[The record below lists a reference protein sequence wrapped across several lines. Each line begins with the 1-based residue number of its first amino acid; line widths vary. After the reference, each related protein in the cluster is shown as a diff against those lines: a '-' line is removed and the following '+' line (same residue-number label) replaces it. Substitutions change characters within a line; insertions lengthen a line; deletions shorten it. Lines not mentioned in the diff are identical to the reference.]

1 MSERILIV
9 DDDPAER
16 RLLDHMV
23 HQLGYEPV
31 VAASSD
37 TVVAALADTYA
48 ARIDALVLDLTM
60 SDFDAVGLLATMRA
74 AGLPIPI
81 IVQTRDDAIDKLA
94 AAMRAGATD
103 FVVKP
108 VGAERLRVSLRNAL
122 FTRALEAELARVRM
136 GASAPTSTESAEN
149 AVVASSGGS
158 FAPPLVP
165 SLAAVAP
172 PSGVLGL
179 LDGNGN
185 MRALEDIEAEA
196 IRFAITHYHG
206 QMSEIARRLR
216 IGRSTLYRK
225 LDSFGLNGQISHPN
239 APAL

>member
-48 ARIDALVLDLTM
+48 ARIDALLLDLTM

-74 AGLPIPI
+74 AGLTVPV

-108 VGAERLRVSLRNAL
+108 VDAERLRVSLRNAL
-122 FTRALEAELARVRM
+122 FTRAHSKLNSP
-136 GASAPTSTESAEN
+136 ASGWEPRRRRN
-149 AVVASSGGS
+149 RPKIRSSPAAALHRRWCRPLPPWHRPAGS
-158 FAPPLVP
+158 
-165 SLAAVAP
+165 SE
-172 PSGVLGL
+172 L

-185 MRALEDIEAEA
+185 MRALADIEAEA

>member
-48 ARIDALVLDLTM
+48 VGIDAIVLDLTM

-122 FTRALEAELARVRM
+122 FARALEAELARVRM
-136 GASAPTSTESAEN
+136 GASAPPESAEN
-149 AVVASSGGS
+149 PVIASSGGS

-172 PSGVLGL
+172 PSGVLAL

-185 MRALEDIEAEA
+185 VRALEDIEAEA

-225 LDSFGLNGQISHPN
+225 LDSLGLNGQISHLN

>member
-48 ARIDALVLDLTM
+48 ARIDALLLDLTM
-60 SDFDAVGLLATMRA
+60 SDFDAVGLLAKMRA
-74 AGLPIPI
+74 AGLPNPI
-81 IVQTRDDAIDKLA
+81 IVQTRDDAIDNLA

-108 VGAERLRVSLRNAL
+108 VDAERLRVSLRNAL
-122 FTRALEAELARVRM
+122 FTRAHSKLNSPASGWEPRHRRNRPKIRSSPAAALHRRWCRPLPPWHRPAGSSGCSMGTAICGRSRTSKPRPSDSLSRITTVRCPKSRGGCAS
-136 GASAPTSTESAEN
+136 GAPPFT
-149 AVVASSGGS
+149 ASSIR
-158 FAPPLVP
+158 
-165 SLAAVAP
+165 
-172 PSGVLGL
+172 SG
-179 LDGNGN
+179 
-185 MRALEDIEAEA
+185 
-196 IRFAITHYHG
+196 
-206 QMSEIARRLR
+206 
-216 IGRSTLYRK
+216 
-225 LDSFGLNGQISHPN
+225 
-239 APAL
+239 

>member
-1 MSERILIV
+1 M
-9 DDDPAER
+9 
-16 RLLDHMV
+16 
-23 HQLGYEPV
+23 
-31 VAASSD
+31 
-37 TVVAALADTYA
+37 VAALADTYA
-48 ARIDALVLDLTM
+48 VGIDAIVLDLTM

-122 FTRALEAELARVRM
+122 FARALEAELARVRM
-136 GASAPTSTESAEN
+136 GASAPPESAEN
-149 AVVASSGGS
+149 PVIASSGGS

-172 PSGVLGL
+172 PSGVLAL

-185 MRALEDIEAEA
+185 VRALEDIEAERPSDSLSRITTVRRPRSRGGCA
-196 IRFAITHYHG
+196 SGASASSIRSG
-206 QMSEIARRLR
+206 SMARFR
-216 IGRSTLYRK
+216 T
-225 LDSFGLNGQISHPN
+225 
-239 APAL
+239 